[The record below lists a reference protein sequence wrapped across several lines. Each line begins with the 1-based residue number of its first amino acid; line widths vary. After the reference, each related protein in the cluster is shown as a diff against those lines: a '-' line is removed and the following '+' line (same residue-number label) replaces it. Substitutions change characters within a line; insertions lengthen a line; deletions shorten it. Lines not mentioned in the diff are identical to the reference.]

1 MHSLIVLYILEFILS
16 YALLPSRLLQLE
28 KYLHGIINI
37 NVYMGM
43 KIDYTLSKGQKL
55 PQGST
60 KFGRIWNMNHKDIS
74 NNIHG
79 WYSCGHGHYC

>member
-1 MHSLIVLYILEFILS
+1 MKEIIASLDTPFFTFITLLIKQIVLVLW
-16 YALLPSRLLQLE
+16 
-28 KYLHGIINI
+28 IITI

-74 NNIHG
+74 NNIHVIVFFLE
-79 WYSCGHGHYC
+79 YLNV